1 MLQAN
6 GLLIWP
12 TTHKALLVPL
22 LLNLEYISHLF
33 LVRLLLTLNREWF
46 VLNGW
51 YIQLRGTQKNDFW
64 PRARSFNFLCFFS
77 LSIMKIIHWAT
88 SKCVKY
94 ARIRV
99 FPDSCFPYKDRIHI
113 SVLLRENANQRKPL
127 FWWILPLLSFLLEV
141 HGRDN
146 QMALKGLLKFKF
158 YL

>member
-1 MLQAN
+1 MAHYTQGTFGAF
-6 GLLIWP
+6 IVKPWVYFTP
-12 TTHKALLVPL
+12 FSSASTIDFEPWMV
-22 LLNLEYISHLF
+22 
-33 LVRLLLTLNREWF
+33 

-127 FWWILPLLSFLLEV
+127 FWWILPVLSFLLEV